1 MSSSNVSTPSVSSSS
16 ERFTGRVKWFNNKA
30 GYGFITVTD
39 GSKSGSDVFVHHS
52 SIKVDSEQY
61 KYLVQ
66 GEYVDFNLSDTE
78 TTNHEFQAGEV
89 CGIKGGKLMCETR
102 RDSRFSRS
110 QYRSTRQDD
119 IFDPVKMPRAVS
131 APKEQNSDMSPRG
144 QGNRREGGEWTYIS
158 KAKKATE
165 LVQSTSQQQT
175 TSQQQRDTGGR
186 GTGERGTSGRGTS
199 GRGTSGRGR
208 GRPSK
213 AGRGEETLQSS

>member
-1 MSSSNVSTPSVSSSS
+1 MSSSNVSTSS

-66 GEYVDFNLSDTE
+66 GEYVDFNLSDTQTE
-78 TTNHEFQAGEV
+78 NHEYQAGEV

-102 RDSRFSRS
+102 HDSRTARS
-110 QYRSTRQDD
+110 QYRSSRTEQ
-119 IFDPVKMPRAVS
+119 FESSEPVRMPRAVE
-131 APKEQNSDMSPRG
+131 APREQRTQRPPRARG
-144 QGNRREGGEWTYIS
+144 QGPREEGGEWTYVS
-158 KAKKATE
+158 KARNAADPAQN
-165 LVQSTSQQQT
+165 QSTPQP
-175 TSQQQRDTGGR
+175 QRDSAGR
-186 GTGERGTSGRGTS
+186 
-199 GRGTSGRGR
+199 GRGR

-213 AGRGEETLQSS
+213 SAGRGEGNTQSS